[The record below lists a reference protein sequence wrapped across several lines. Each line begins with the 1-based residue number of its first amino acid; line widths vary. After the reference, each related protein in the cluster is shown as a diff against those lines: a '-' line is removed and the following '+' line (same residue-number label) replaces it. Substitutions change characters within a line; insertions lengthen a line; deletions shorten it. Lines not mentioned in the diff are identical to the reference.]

1 MPVALASNVLFV
13 NVVVDVP
20 VATVTKLKTPPEPL
34 VCITWLAVPWAFGNV
49 KITLLAKVLGALMAA

>member
-1 MPVALASNVLFV
+1 LPVALASNVLFV

-34 VCITWLAVPWAFGNV
+34 VCIT
-49 KITLLAKVLGALMAA
+49 